1 MEATKWGRKMPVSLE
16 LRATVLRRRHGGDFT
31 KRRDCEWN
39 AARWLVVR
47 RVSLLELWDKRLLQ
61 LILPTRVGD
70 DDTPNAPTPSISLSL
85 SQSTRANKRI
95 G

>member
-16 LRATVLRRRHGGDFT
+16 LRATVLRRRHDGGFT

-47 RVSLLELWDKRLLQ
+47 RVSLLEL
-61 LILPTRVGD
+61 
-70 DDTPNAPTPSISLSL
+70 
-85 SQSTRANKRI
+85 
-95 G
+95 